1 MYVDIFVMD
10 IFLYIFTLAFLLCF
24 FNLLCISTFEQ
35 CHLEPWRY
43 INAFI
48 LTTNFAAC
56 VSVQNLTNLCPHALI
71 STLNVPK
78 ILFA

>member
-1 MYVDIFVMD
+1 MYVDF
-10 IFLYIFTLAFLLCF
+10 FLCTDVYLFIYLYFNIFTMF

-48 LTTNFAAC
+48 IIIVPSC
-56 VSVQNLTNLCPHALI
+56 V
-71 STLNVPK
+71 
-78 ILFA
+78 